1 VRGAGG
7 SWQERAV
14 STKDASSAAAPVWLT
29 PAGRQLLAKYGL
41 PTALI
46 AWAASRLLTLWW
58 VGTDDPAAHAS
69 LFSTFLPSMG
79 GDVGQFYEWASAWVA
94 GQVPYRDVPIH
105 YPPGAAVLF
114 TIPRLF
120 ATTLDGYQT
129 GFALEMLAFEAIGL
143 ALLWRLP
150 SLILGRTA
158 DEETRST
165 SVLVV
170 LAYVALSAL
179 LGRLTIRRFDAAV
192 GALLVGFVHCALA
205 AKRSFWAELLLAL
218 GIWIKLTPAALVPLY
233 FVLLHRREAP
243 AQPFFGWL
251 VRAGWRPAGRIA
263 LFFAALVTPFAW
275 SAGGGILQTLRF
287 QADRGLQLE
296 SLPASLLVFVQSFH
310 GIGLSRGEAHGA
322 VEVFHSWGPALTLAS
337 DIAVIVTL
345 LAIVGVCARRLR
357 GARGPAAEREIFVA
371 GTVASL
377 LAVMGLAKLFSPQ
390 YVMWVAALL
399 PLTQLR
405 SVHRSVAAAVGIVFA
420 LTGYLYLFD
429 YTELCEMARAPA
441 SMLLLRNFAVLWLVW
456 RLCADAGRSTTSEI
470 AGAPAGEANERRA
483 RIVAAAIA
491 LTVAAWIVV
500 TNLTPLH
507 EGVLWSD
514 LRVGRTILAQHVF
527 PRTDT
532 FTATGAGAPISVP
545 SWLAGV
551 SFYAWLSVAH
561 TWTLCL
567 LQPAVAG
574 ACALLLLLSLR
585 REERGS
591 AAVVPFLLLAMHVV
605 ASRTDVRHQMFS
617 PLGLAALGC
626 GLERWRR
633 SGRVR
638 DLAWLVPLQ
647 VLRANLN
654 GEALAAPLLV
664 GLLALVIAVGARW
677 RRVSDEAVEA
687 AGRAAAAG
695 GAEDRPLGPR
705 DARVL
710 GGVAVMLFLA
720 TLCNPYGVDR
730 ALWFPGWEDGDGQWS
745 LASAAI
751 HQYPT
756 WTSAALAL
764 ALWIALTLRWRS
776 GPAIHLAIDLAIAA
790 FATFMSVRAFRF
802 LPYVAILGFPIL
814 VRSTRDLSARFLAG
828 PPPRRWLGLE
838 LGVALALLAV
848 GAANGYSFSPWIN
861 RPLGVGVTRALPFA
875 EVQLLKSAGAQ
886 GAIFNDRAA
895 GGVISFDLA
904 PNVRPVIDAHADARG
919 SARWAEYQRARKSRD
934 EFLAY
939 LDKYDVKFVLLH
951 VDAANVPMLRTLA
964 AHPGW
969 TLAHDSPT
977 YGLYVRTA
985 RP

>member
-1 VRGAGG
+1 M
-7 SWQERAV
+7 
-14 STKDASSAAAPVWLT
+14 WLT
-29 PAGRQLLAKYGL
+29 PAGRRLLAKCGFA
-41 PTALI
+41 TALI

-58 VGTDDPAAHAS
+58 AGTDDPAAHAN
-69 LFSTFLPSMG
+69 LFASFLPSTG
-79 GDVGQFYEWASAWVA
+79 GDLGQFYEWASAWVA

-120 ATTLDGYQT
+120 AATPDGYKSA
-129 GFALEMLAFEAIGL
+129 FALEMLAFEALGL

-150 SLILGRTA
+150 SVILGRAA
-158 DEETRST
+158 DEETRSR
-165 SVLVV
+165 SALVV
-170 LAYVALSAL
+170 LAYVVLSAL

-192 GALLVGFVHCALA
+192 GALLVAFVYCALA
-205 AKRSFWAELLLAL
+205 SKRPLWAELLLTL
-218 GIWIKLTPAALVPLY
+218 GIWIKLTPAALAPLY
-233 FVLLHRREAP
+233 FVMLHRREAP
-243 AQPFFGWL
+243 AEPFAAWL
-251 VRAGWRPAGRIA
+251 VRAGWRPAARIA
-263 LFFAALVTPFAW
+263 LFLGALVTPFAW
-275 SAGGGILQTLRF
+275 GAGGGVLQTLRF

-296 SLPASLLVFVQSFH
+296 SLPASLLVFVQSLH
-310 GIGLSRGEAHGA
+310 EIGLSRGEAHGA
-322 VEVFHSWGPALTLAS
+322 VEVFHSWGPTLTLAS
-337 DIAVIVTL
+337 DVAVIVTL

-357 GARGPAAEREIFVA
+357 DAPGPTAEREIFVA

-390 YVMWVAALL
+390 YVLWVAALL

-405 SVHRSVAAAVGIVFA
+405 SVHRSVAAASGIVFA

-429 YTELCEMARAPA
+429 YTALTEMAPVPA
-441 SMLLLRNFAVLWLVW
+441 SMLLLRNSAVLWLVW
-456 RLCADAGRSTTSEI
+456 RLCAGAGGSTAERER
-470 AGAPAGEANERRA
+470 APDEGVNERRA
-483 RIVAAAIA
+483 RFIGMAVALA
-491 LTVAAWIVV
+491 VAAWIVV

-551 SFYAWLSVAH
+551 SFYAWLSVAR

-585 REERGS
+585 REQRRS
-591 AAVVPFLLLAMHVV
+591 AAVVPLLLLAMHVV

-664 GLLALVIAVGARW
+664 GLLALVVAAGARW
-677 RRVSDEAVEA
+677 RRVSD
-687 AGRAAAAG
+687 RAATSGAAASEVAG
-695 GAEDRPLGPR
+695 GRPLGPR

-720 TLCNPYGVDR
+720 TLCNPYGLGR
-730 ALWFPGWEDGDGQWS
+730 ALWVPGWEDGDGQWS
-745 LASAAI
+745 LTAAAI

-756 WTSAALAL
+756 WSAATLAF
-764 ALWIALTLRWRS
+764 ALWIALALRWRRRP
-776 GPAIHLAIDLAIAA
+776 GMDLVVDLAIVA
-790 FATFMSVRAFRF
+790 FATFLSVRAFRF
-802 LPYVAILGFPIL
+802 LPYVAVLGFPIL
-814 VRSTRDLSARFLAG
+814 VRSARELSAQFLAG

-838 LGVALALLAV
+838 LGVALALVAV
-848 GAANGYSFSPWIN
+848 GATDGYSFSPWIN

-904 PNVRPVIDAHADARG
+904 PNVRPVIDARADARG
-919 SARWAEYQRARKSRD
+919 SARWHEYQRARQSRE

-939 LDKYDVKFVLLH
+939 LDRYDVKFVLLR
-951 VDAANVPMLRTLA
+951 VDATNVPMLRTLG
-964 AHPGW
+964 AHPSW

>member
-1 VRGAGG
+1 
-7 SWQERAV
+7 
-14 STKDASSAAAPVWLT
+14 
-29 PAGRQLLAKYGL
+29 LA
-41 PTALI
+41 TALI

-58 VGTDDPAAHAS
+58 AGTDDPAAHAS
-69 LFSTFLPSMG
+69 LFASFFPSLG

-120 ATTLDGYQT
+120 SATLDGYKT
-129 GFALEMLAFEAIGL
+129 AFALEMLVFEAFGL

-150 SLILGRTA
+150 RVILGRAA
-158 DEETRST
+158 DDETRST

-192 GALLVGFVHCALA
+192 GALLIAFVYCALA

-218 GIWIKLTPAALVPLY
+218 GIWIKLTPAALMPLY
-233 FVLLHRREAP
+233 LVLLHRREAP
-243 AQPFFGWL
+243 AVPFARWL
-251 VRAGWRPAGRIA
+251 VRAGWRPVGRIA
-263 LFFAALVTPFAW
+263 LFFAALVAPFSW

-310 GIGLSRGEAHGA
+310 AIGLSRGEAHGA
-322 VEVFHSWGPALTLAS
+322 VEVFHSWSPALTMAS

-345 LAIVGVCARRLR
+345 LAIVAVCARRLR
-357 GARGPAAEREIFVA
+357 GADGPAAEREIFVA

-405 SVHRSVAAAVGIVFA
+405 GLRRSVAAAAGIVFA

-429 YTELCEMARAPA
+429 YTSLTEMARLPA
-441 SMLLLRNFAVLWLVW
+441 SMLLLRNLGVLWLGW
-456 RLCADAGRSTTSEI
+456 RLCVDAGRAAPEI
-470 AGAPAGEANERRA
+470 ASAPGDAANERRA
-483 RIVAAAIA
+483 RFMGVAIA
-491 LTVAAWIVV
+491 LAVASWIVV

-514 LRVGRTILAQHVF
+514 LRVGRTILADHVF

-532 FTATGAGAPISVP
+532 FTATSAGAPISVP

-551 SFYAWLSVAH
+551 SFYAWLKVAH

-567 LQPAVAG
+567 LQPAVAA
-574 ACALLLLLSLR
+574 ACALLLLFSLR
-585 REERGS
+585 REERRS
-591 AAVVPFLLLAMHVV
+591 ATVIPFFLLAMHVV

-617 PLGLAALGC
+617 PLGLAALGF

-638 DLAWLVPLQ
+638 DLAWLVPVQ
-647 VLRANLN
+647 ALRANLN

-664 GLLALVIAVGARW
+664 GLLAIVVAAGAR
-677 RRVSDEAVEA
+677 RGRASEA
-687 AGRAAAAG
+687 AEG
-695 GAEDRPLGPR
+695 ERPLGPR

-710 GGVAVMLFLA
+710 GSVAVALFLA
-720 TLCNPYGVDR
+720 TLCNPYGVGR
-730 ALWFPGWEDGDGQWS
+730 ALWLPGWEDGDGQWS
-745 LASAAI
+745 LAPAAI

-756 WTSAALAL
+756 WSSAALAL
-764 ALWIALTLRWRS
+764 ALWSALALRWRRRP
-776 GPAIHLAIDLAIAA
+776 GAALAVDLAIAA

-814 VRSTRDLSARFLAG
+814 VRSARELSSRFLAG

-848 GAANGYSFSPWIN
+848 GASDGYSFSPWIN
-861 RPLGVGVTRALPFA
+861 RPLGVGVTQKLPFA
-875 EVQLLKSAGAQ
+875 EVQILKSAGAQ

-904 PNVRPVIDAHADARG
+904 PNVRPVIDARADARG
-919 SARWAEYQRARKSRD
+919 SARWAEYQRARQSRD

-939 LDKYDVKFVLLH
+939 LDRYDVRFVLLR
-951 VDAANVPMLRTLA
+951 VDATNVPMLRTLE
-964 AHPGW
+964 AHPSW
-969 TLAHDSPT
+969 TLAHDSPH

-985 RP
+985 TP